1 MFDFTNL
8 TNMFKDTLESA
19 GKKTGEVVEVSK
31 MKLQIAQ
38 QRAELSKAY
47 EKLGAMVY
55 DMMKSDAQDSS
66 AIDVCIDEIDFIFSK
81 IAEAESKVN
90 ELKKVSICE
99 SCGAEVALDACFCS
113 KCGAKIERP
122 EPVVEE
128 VVEEVCEEAEE
139 AAEECCECAESV
151 AEAVEE
157 AVEEVCET
165 VEEIVEE
172 VTECCEEKKEEP
184 EA

>member
-1 MFDFTNL
+1 MFDFSNF
-8 TNMFKDTLESA
+8 TNMLKDTMESA
-19 GKKTGEVVEVSK
+19 GKKTNEMVEVSK

-81 IAEAESKVN
+81 IAEAEGKVN
-90 ELKKVSICE
+90 ELKKVIICE
-99 SCGAEVALDACFCS
+99 SCGSEVAMDACFCS

-128 VVEEVCEEAEE
+128 EIAEEVCECAEE
-139 AAEECCECAESV
+139 AEGCAESV

-157 AVEEVCET
+157 VVEEVAEA

-172 VTECCEEKKEEP
+172 VTDCCEDEEEKP
-184 EA
+184 EV

>member
-1 MFDFTNL
+1 MFIMFDFTNL
-8 TNMFKDTLESA
+8 TNMFKDTLENA
-19 GKKTGEVVEVSK
+19 GKKTGEMVEVSK

-55 DMMKSDAQDSS
+55 DMMKSNAQDSS

-81 IAEAESKVN
+81 IAEAEGKVN
-90 ELKKVSICE
+90 VLKKVSICA

-128 VVEEVCEEAEE
+128 VVEEAEE

-151 AEAVEE
+151 AEAAEE

-172 VTECCEEKKEEP
+172 VSECCEEKKEEP

>member
-8 TNMFKDTLESA
+8 TNMFKGTLESA
-19 GKKTGEVVEVSK
+19 ANKTGEVVEVSK

-55 DMMKSDAQDSS
+55 DMMKSDSQDSS

-90 ELKKVSICE
+90 ELRKVSICE
-99 SCGAEVALDACFCS
+99 ACGAEVALDACFCS

-122 EPVVEE
+122 EPAAEEE
-128 VVEEVCEEAEE
+128 VVVEVEADDDDSIVEEIIEEAEE
-139 AAEECCECAESV
+139 V
-151 AEAVEE
+151 
-157 AVEEVCET
+157 VEEVCET

-172 VTECCEEKKEEP
+172 VSECCEEKKEEP